1 MIFMTSYIFATKPH
15 EFLGD
20 LVTGE
25 EDVYSKFFKLSE
37 VWEKDKISLSSFLEE
52 YCFLWR
58 FPGFPY

>member
-1 MIFMTSYIFATKPH
+1 MTSYIFATKPH

-37 VWEKDKISLSSFLEE
+37 V
-52 YCFLWR
+52 
-58 FPGFPY
+58 